1 MKNNFFF
8 KQFSVLLILGWLVAF
23 ALLPFL
29 LVFLTSFLK
38 TSHLALLDYSLTFQN
53 FIDLLQ
59 TGYVKVFLR
68 SFWLSSLSA
77 ILCLLFGYPFAYI
90 LAKLSERVRMICLFL
105 LILPFWTSSLIR
117 IYATIIIIRINGL
130 LNHVL
135 LLLGIIHQPLQILYT
150 QTAVLI
156 GLVYA
161 LLPFMIFPLY
171 ANLERFDWNLLDA
184 AYDLGASKFR
194 TIFSIVIPNTIAG
207 IVAGIILVLLPAM
220 TMFYIPDILGGAKSL
235 LLGNLIKDQFV
246 VAENWPLGS
255 AISVI
260 LTLVMALMI
269 FIYWRVS
276 SEQDRRR
283 ML

>member
-1 MKNNFFF
+1 MKHNFFF
-8 KQFSVLLILGWLVAF
+8 KQFSVLLILGWLLAF

-29 LVFLTSFLK
+29 LVFFASFLK
-38 TSHLALLDYSLTFQN
+38 TSHSALLTYSFTFQN

-68 SFWLSSLSA
+68 SFWLASLSA
-77 ILCLLFGYPFAYI
+77 ILCLLLGYPFAYI
-90 LAKLSERVRMICLFL
+90 LAKLSEQARMICLFL

-117 IYATIIIIRINGL
+117 IYAIIIMIRINGL

-135 LLLGIIHQPLQILYT
+135 LWLGIIHQPLQILYT

-184 AYDLGASKFR
+184 ARDLGASKFR
-194 TIFSIVIPNTIAG
+194 IMFSIVIPNTIAG

-235 LLGNLIKDQFV
+235 LLGNLIKDQFI

-255 AISVI
+255 AISII

-276 SEQDRRR
+276 TEQDRRR
-283 ML
+283 M